1 MYGIKKIKGAGFCSL
16 KGEFHKTEVWVYVC
30 TYLLNVVVGFV
41 LVFIFIFR
49 WNLNWMWICTMLLQ
63 PEVQNCFKKFLT
75 LAKFMLIVRMRY
87 VNRQMSTF
95 LEKGD
100 VFDDGD
106 LDNFNIVR
114 LLIEVRPLM
123 ELVRYFIFEGSI
135 RMRVLLEWGL

>member
-1 MYGIKKIKGAGFCSL
+1 
-16 KGEFHKTEVWVYVC
+16 
-30 TYLLNVVVGFV
+30 
-41 LVFIFIFR
+41 
-49 WNLNWMWICTMLLQ
+49 MLLQ

-135 RMRVLLEWGL
+135 RMRVLLE